1 MLRPYQLIAL
11 VVLTSTL
18 SACTIPLA
26 VKPEL
31 DSSLTAP
38 CKPLPDAQI
47 AVGDDIRI
55 AAPKH
60 LAIVVKMYGECAA
73 SKDALYDAV
82 K

>member
-1 MLRPYQLIAL
+1 MLAL
-11 VVLTSTL
+11 SLC
-18 SACTIPLA
+18 ACTIPLA

-31 DSSLTAP
+31 DISLTEP
-38 CKPLPDAQI
+38 CKPLPNAQI

-60 LAIVVKMYGECAA
+60 LAIVVKMYGDCAA
-73 SKDALYDAV
+73 QLTNLVDAV